1 MAVLLSFLCPGLGHI
16 YLGKPMQAALFFVLT
31 LVGYCA
37 MIVPGV
43 AVHLFTIID
52 ASREATRQKK
62 RDMRQQAD
70 LLAAA
75 MRK

>member
-31 LVGYCA
+31 VIGYFA
-37 MIVPGV
+37 LIVPGI

-52 ASREATRQKK
+52 ANREATRQKQK
-62 RDMRQQAD
+62 DMRQQAE